1 MIYLKLLFSFFQI
14 GLFSI
19 GGGYAALPLIE
30 EQVVEINGWLT
41 AKEFA
46 DLITISQMTPGPI
59 AINAASFVGNQI
71 AGPLGAVISTLG
83 CVLPSYIIVMILAYF
98 YFKYKNIRII
108 QGVLGGLRP
117 AVVALIASAGFS
129 ILVTALWGEAG
140 ISSRLSDIDPVAVVL
155 FAAGLFVLRKYKVN
169 QILVMLGT
177 GIVGMAVYLT
187 MGTVR

>member
-1 MIYLKLLFSFFQI
+1 MIYIKLLISFFQI

-30 EQVVEINGWLT
+30 EQVVELNGWLT
-41 AKEFA
+41 ANEFT

-71 AGPLGAVISTLG
+71 AGPLGAIISTLG
-83 CVLPSYIIVMILAYF
+83 CILPSYIIVMILAYF
-98 YFKYKNIRII
+98 YFKYKNIKII

-129 ILVTALWGEAG
+129 ILVTALWGETG
-140 ISSRLSDIDPVAVVL
+140 ISAKLSDIDPVAVIL
-155 FAAGLFVLRKYKVN
+155 FAISLFILRKFKVN
-169 QILVMLGT
+169 QIMVMLGT
-177 GIVGMAVYLT
+177 GVAGAAVYLM
-187 MGTVR
+187 MGR